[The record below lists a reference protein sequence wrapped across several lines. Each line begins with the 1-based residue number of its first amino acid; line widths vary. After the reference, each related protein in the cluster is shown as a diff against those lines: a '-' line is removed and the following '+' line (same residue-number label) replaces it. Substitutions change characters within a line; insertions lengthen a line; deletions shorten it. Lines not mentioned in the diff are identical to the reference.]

1 MRVRALPYRRSSRR
15 SSRWPWQ
22 IFSYL
27 FQSFDIFTYFCILS
41 SSPSSAVV
49 AAVWGQVY
57 LGRWKRWAA
66 QIFYAII
73 ETGPIERNSQNALTM
88 FVTKFFF
95 SPTHYCFKMFGFKL
109 GVLGEKRRQW
119 QCWDWCKP
127 HPAQVNTL
135 LIIIIT
141 LLLTF
146 VVVSSLSYSCLPS
159 LWSIITFFL
168 AILFSVTILIFI
180 LKTETCLFST
190 FDLPCVLSCSATS
203 QQTQGYRHRHHSYI
217 IKARVPVVHFEFWP
231 SSK

>member
-1 MRVRALPYRRSSRR
+1 
-15 SSRWPWQ
+15 
-22 IFSYL
+22 
-27 FQSFDIFTYFCILS
+27 
-41 SSPSSAVV
+41 
-49 AAVWGQVY
+49 
-57 LGRWKRWAA
+57 
-66 QIFYAII
+66 
-73 ETGPIERNSQNALTM
+73 M

-203 QQTQGYRHRHHSYI
+203 QQTQGYCHHSYI
-217 IKARVPVVHFEFWP
+217 IKARVLVVQTLQIILDFDPLSNELHPDLHLYPGREEQAKHAWNNRDRSLNIFVKEDCVFTFHRWGNHSP
-231 SSK
+231 FFCITSQKWC